1 MFKGTQRSK
10 RTKSGLDYSKL
21 VLIKDNEYLD
31 NKKAIVDKDEFNET
45 IKHLARIV
53 KEVNEYIDTSVSHVH
68 GTKTAEKTLEVARE
82 TGATTFGVRLFSG
95 TDRHFVPQNIMSD
108 LCSGITSLIN
118 SVFGQRREEP
128 ICVSTAPGSCIIR
141 FSFPEQIN
149 LFNESD
155 AANAMD
161 VINEVL
167 GSETLSDGL
176 SKVKN
181 KESFIKSYSKILG
194 TLRKTGSD
202 VQFTTASPNSTQIQK
217 VELTKD
223 VVRSRY
229 EDVKDIYNI
238 ERTTVVF
245 KGTLIGLDMKSKRF
259 KLQLDDGT
267 IKTGVI
273 TNEILE
279 SGTFELPK
287 IYDATIDI
295 EKYIDDNQKV
305 LKEKYYLK
313 GLWG

>member
-1 MFKGTQRSK
+1 
-10 RTKSGLDYSKL
+10 
-21 VLIKDNEYLD
+21 
-31 NKKAIVDKDEFNET
+31 
-45 IKHLARIV
+45 
-53 KEVNEYIDTSVSHVH
+53 
-68 GTKTAEKTLEVARE
+68 
-82 TGATTFGVRLFSG
+82 
-95 TDRHFVPQNIMSD
+95 
-108 LCSGITSLIN
+108 
-118 SVFGQRREEP
+118 
-128 ICVSTAPGSCIIR
+128 
-141 FSFPEQIN
+141 
-149 LFNESD
+149 
-155 AANAMD
+155 MD
-161 VINEVL
+161 VVNEVL
-167 GSETLSDGL
+167 ESETLSDGL

-217 VELTKD
+217 VELPKD

-238 ERTTVVF
+238 EKTTEVF

-287 IYDATIDI
+287 IYDATIDV

-313 GLWG
+313 GLWV